1 MFILSL
7 LALAFLALLGCL
19 AFAAVKVFG
28 AKNAEG
34 RVSAPGC
41 LGGCAM
47 ALVLTL
53 LGVAGLATFLVA
65 AAVATSS
72 PEMNEAAREI
82 SAGIREGVGELRRE
96 LRTEIGRARRRA
108 PRDTDIERFDSES
121 TDETDESDDAGGVVG
136 AEESDDTRIVPWRAR
151 VVVSWSGHGEPDV
164 KLLDMLD
171 EAGLD
176 APIDVEVDFESDE
189 TDGDRSLA
197 ILTGSASLE
206 SVGEL
211 RRRVEEALERAG
223 AELGAEFELVEVRAE
238 DLR

>member
-41 LGGCAM
+41 LAGCAM

-72 PEMNEAAREI
+72 PEMSEAAREI

-96 LRTEIGRARRRA
+96 LRTEAGRARRRA
-108 PRDTDIERFDSES
+108 PRDAELERLDSES
-121 TDETDESDDAGGVVG
+121 ADESDDSAGAVGVD
-136 AEESDDTRIVPWRAR
+136 ESDDTRIVPWRAR

-171 EAGLD
+171 DAGLD

-206 SVGEL
+206 SVGDL

-223 AELGAEFELVEVRAE
+223 AELGVEFALVEVRAE